1 MKIQFDNVSFKY
13 DDESVVFKNLN
24 LTINNGE
31 MVAILGHNGSGKS
44 TIAKIIM
51 GLLEVNEGSIYLN
64 DELLTEDT
72 VDKCRNNMSI
82 IFQNP
87 AKHLDL
93 FGTLCLILFGFG
105 WAKPVRVDPRYYKN
119 QKWGMALVAIAGPLA
134 NFIIAMLGGLIY
146 ALLVRYATFNPLTEI
161 VAEFAMYLVMINI
174 GLGIFNLI
182 PLPPLDG
189 SKILG
194 AFLPE
199 RSYYQY
205 MRYQKYGMAVHHSR
219 ALHTFLSR

>member
-1 MKIQFDNVSFKY
+1 MQDLISYLYIVPAALIAI
-13 DDESVVFKNLN
+13 VFHETSHGYISYKLGDPTPKEQGRLTLN
-24 LTINNGE
+24 PG
-31 MVAILGHNGSGKS
+31 
-44 TIAKIIM
+44 
-51 GLLEVNEGSIYLN
+51 
-64 DELLTEDT
+64 
-72 VDKCRNNMSI
+72 
-82 IFQNP
+82 
-87 AKHLDL
+87 KHLDL

-119 QKWGMALVAIAGPLA
+119 PKWGMALVAIAGPLA

-146 ALLVRYATFNPLTEI
+146 ALLVRYATFNTLTEM

-205 MRYQKYGMAVHHSR
+205 MKYQKYGMIFILGLLILLDVIQMLGYPSLLDELLTKAFNFVISFW
-219 ALHTFLSR
+219 LKIFF